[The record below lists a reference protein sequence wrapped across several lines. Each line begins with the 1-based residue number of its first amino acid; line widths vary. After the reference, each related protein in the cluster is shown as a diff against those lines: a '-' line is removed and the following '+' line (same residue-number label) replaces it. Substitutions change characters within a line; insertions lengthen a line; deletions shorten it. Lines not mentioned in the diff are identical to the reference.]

1 MCCEFCWCLVVYKEK
16 TRETIFSGQV
26 NVIVFLLQLVGVEI
40 MNNFVRKRL
49 ESYRKLK
56 VLSRKTKYKRFVEVY
71 DEDIFVL
78 FEFRRIPVKRVHY
91 TYPNNNNGKF
101 KFYPTDESKTIVIFD
116 YKQLL

>member
-1 MCCEFCWCLVVYKEK
+1 MNIIGVLRFIKKK

-71 DEDIFVL
+71 DKGIFVVI
-78 FEFRRIPVKRVHY
+78 RISEDSRETCTLYIP
-91 TYPNNNNGKF
+91 
-101 KFYPTDESKTIVIFD
+101 
-116 YKQLL
+116 KQ